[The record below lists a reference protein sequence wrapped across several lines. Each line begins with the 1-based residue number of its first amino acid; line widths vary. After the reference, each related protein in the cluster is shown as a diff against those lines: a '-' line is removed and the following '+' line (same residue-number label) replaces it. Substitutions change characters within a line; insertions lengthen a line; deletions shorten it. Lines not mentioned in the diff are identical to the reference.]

1 MVWVLSFCNGLCE
14 SKLWTQQFYHNT
26 VAFIAEKQSFHQLTH
41 LADSLRRRAFSPF
54 ADSGRPADSLIWDG
68 KR

>member
-26 VAFIAEKQSFHQLTH
+26 VAFIAEKRSFQPFLHAGQFTAKGSYL
-41 LADSLRRRAFSPF
+41 F
-54 ADSGRPADSLIWDG
+54 ADPGRPADSG
-68 KR
+68 MRESKR